1 MRSHSTRYA
10 IRARVAGAL
19 VLCAAGAAA
28 CGSSR
33 RDEPVQA
40 EFKPATAQ
48 IAKGEQ
54 LYKLHCNHCHPG
66 GASGLGPELN
76 NKPLPG
82 FAMRFQIR
90 HGLGAMPAFSADSI
104 SDDDRDA
111 IVEYLKAL
119 RKSD

>member
-1 MRSHSTRYA
+1 MSILTDVRPGGLFVTA
-10 IRARVAGAL
+10 
-19 VLCAAGAAA
+19 VLAATMA

-40 EFKPATAQ
+40 EFKPTTAQ

-54 LYKLHCNHCHPG
+54 LYKLHCDHCHPS

-82 FAMRFQIR
+82 FAMKIQIR
-90 HGLGAMPAFSADSI
+90 HGLGAMPSFPADSI
-104 SDDDRDA
+104 SDADRDA

>member
-1 MRSHSTRYA
+1 MKKSRVPRGAGWLAVA
-10 IRARVAGAL
+10 I
-19 VLCAAGAAA
+19 VLTGSSA

-33 RDEPVQA
+33 RDDPVKG

-48 IAKGEQ
+48 IARGEQ
-54 LYKLHCNHCHPG
+54 MYKRHCDYCHPS

-90 HGLGAMPAFSADSI
+90 HGLGAMPAFPADSI
-104 SDDDRDA
+104 SDEDRDA

-119 RKSD
+119 RKSG

>member
-1 MRSHSTRYA
+1 MRILTS
-10 IRARVAGAL
+10 ARPRDVFLTA
-19 VLCAAGAAA
+19 VLAATLA

-40 EFKPATAQ
+40 EFKPTTAQ
-48 IAKGEQ
+48 IARGEQ
-54 LYKLHCNHCHPG
+54 IYKLHCDHCHPG

-82 FAMRFQIR
+82 FAMKIQIR
-90 HGLGAMPAFSADSI
+90 HGLGAMPSFPADSI
-104 SDDDRDA
+104 SDEDRDA

>member
-1 MRSHSTRYA
+1 MKKLRVTRGA
-10 IRARVAGAL
+10 SWLAVAV
-19 VLCAAGAAA
+19 VLAGSSA

-33 RDEPVQA
+33 RDDPVKG

-48 IAKGEQ
+48 IARGEQ
-54 LYKLHCNHCHPG
+54 MYKRHCDYCHPS

-90 HGLGAMPAFSADSI
+90 HGLGAMPAFPADSI
-104 SDDDRDA
+104 SDEDRDA

-119 RKSD
+119 RKSG